1 MSFIVCAF
9 WDDIARKAEK
19 LSEKRENYRK
29 LKIET
34 IVITSADNIK
44 DYTKLLNQLDV
55 RVITSDKLTEVLDGK
70 LGRVKRA

>member
-1 MSFIVCAF
+1 MSLIVCTF
-9 WDDIARKAEK
+9 WDDIAQKAEQ

-34 IVITSADNIK
+34 IVIALADNIK
-44 DYTKLLNQLDV
+44 DCTKLLNQLDV